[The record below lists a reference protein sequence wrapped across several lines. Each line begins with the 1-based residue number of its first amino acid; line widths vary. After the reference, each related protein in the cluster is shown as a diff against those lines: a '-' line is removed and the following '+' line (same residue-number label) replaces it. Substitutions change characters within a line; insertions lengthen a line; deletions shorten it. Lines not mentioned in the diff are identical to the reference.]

1 MLSEGPVISP
11 GKALVRQGG
20 LLAVT
25 HSVTRNSHDFIL
37 PSKEEGEK
45 EYEGQRNQM
54 TYFIMM
60 TSELSFPPPNM
71 LGYLC
76 AFILV
81 YVRLKRV
88 TGHLCTCLS
97 ILDYMFG
104 DNKSVKEK

>member
-1 MLSEGPVISP
+1 MISFYLFAFQR
-11 GKALVRQGG
+11 G
-20 LLAVT
+20 
-25 HSVTRNSHDFIL
+25 
-37 PSKEEGEK
+37 GEK
-45 EYEGQRNQM
+45 EYEGQRNQT

-81 YVRLKRV
+81 CVRLKRV

-97 ILDYMFG
+97 TLDYMFG